1 MSTDA
6 LEVRRRTASIIEA
19 AMSAVSASA
28 AGAPPRAVA
37 AGSVGGLPAG
47 AQDLPA
53 VPTLAAR
60 ATPAVIG
67 DPRMPVVAV
76 PVGPAAAPVEA
87 RGPAGTADA
96 PPEPVFE
103 GGPAAIVDPGAPV
116 IEGPHGIRYD
126 FNYGCRVQV
135 PAGPWRVRLLDLD
148 ADVVLFDELVDDGV
162 VSSTKKYFVRFRI
175 EVLRD
180 EELVFEHDYDACGQ
194 RVYMR
199 LPVGTLGDILAWFP
213 YVDEFRRVHDC
224 RVSVSMGEALWSLFE
239 DAYPELDYVRPDE
252 EAKAL
257 AGAYASYYLGIF
269 FPCDDRT
276 HQPTDFR
283 VSGLQKTIPYLLGL
297 MAVERRPR
305 IAVRDTT
312 RLIAEPYVV
321 IAAQSSSQCKYWN
334 HPTGWYELVKFLK
347 ASGYRV
353 ICIDKQ
359 PAHGEK
365 LMWNLIPY
373 GSEDFTGDLPLQ
385 QRASLLLHADFF
397 IGLSSGLSWLA
408 WALGKPVVMIS
419 GFTHPLNEFETPWRV
434 INYHVCNSCW
444 NDTSVEFDHRDFA
457 WCPRHAG
464 TDRQFECSRLITPGQ
479 VIRTVKSLMTNLD
492 LDPRRVVEPQ
502 DAAAKQGGR
511 R

>member
-1 MSTDA
+1 MSTESLA
-6 LEVRRRTASIIEA
+6 ARRRTASVIEA
-19 AMSAVSASA
+19 AMSAVSASV
-28 AGAPPRAVA
+28 AGAA
-37 AGSVGGLPAG
+37 AAMPSPGGAG
-47 AQDLPA
+47 AGAGL
-53 VPTLAAR
+53 T
-60 ATPAVIG
+60 G

-76 PVGPAAAPVEA
+76 PAGRLAAPAQGISAVDA
-87 RGPAGTADA
+87 VHALAVSPAPDAHPAPAPADGA
-96 PPEPVFE
+96 
-103 GGPAAIVDPGAPV
+103 GALPAAIVDPGPPV

-135 PAGPWRVRLLDLD
+135 PAGSWRVRLLDLD
-148 ADVVLFDELVDDGV
+148 ADVVLFDELVDDGI

-180 EELVFEHDYDACGQ
+180 GERVFEHDYDARGQ

-213 YVDEFRRVHDC
+213 YVDEFRRTHGC
-224 RVSVSMGEALWSLFE
+224 EVSVSMGAALWTLFE
-239 DAYPELDYVRPDE
+239 DAYPELEYVPPDDE
-252 EAKAL
+252 PTLL
-257 AGAYASYYLGIF
+257 ARSYASYYLGIF

-305 IAVRDTT
+305 IAVHDTT
-312 RLIAEPYVV
+312 RTIAEPYVV

-353 ICIDKQ
+353 LCIDRQ

-434 INYHVCNSCW
+434 INHHVCNSCW
-444 NDTSVEFDHRDFA
+444 NDTSIEFDHRDFA

-464 TDRQFECSRLITPGQ
+464 TDRQFECSRMITPGQ
-479 VIRTVKSLMTNLD
+479 VIRTVRSLMTNLD
-492 LDPRRVVEPQ
+492 LDPRR
-502 DAAAKQGGR
+502 AASAPA
-511 R
+511 

>member
-1 MSTDA
+1 MSTEMPA
-6 LEVRRRTASIIEA
+6 ARRQTEA
-19 AMSAVSASA
+19 ALSA
-28 AGAPPRAVA
+28 AAATPATTATSTTGAAALARAVA
-37 AGSVGGLPAG
+37 AGEVRTYAEQSLAPPA
-47 AQDLPA
+47 PA
-53 VPTLAAR
+53 
-60 ATPAVIG
+60 PA
-67 DPRMPVVAV
+67 PESAS
-76 PVGPAAAPVEA
+76 AAATA
-87 RGPAGTADA
+87 ADA
-96 PPEPVFE
+96 LPT
-103 GGPAAIVDPGAPV
+103 AIVDPGPPV
-116 IEGPHGIRYD
+116 LEGPHGIRYD

-135 PAGPWRVRLLDLD
+135 PAGDWQVRLLDID
-148 ADVVLFDELVDDGV
+148 ADVVLFDERVDDGV
-162 VSSTKKYFVRFRI
+162 VASTKKYFVRFRI

-180 EELVFEHDYDACGQ
+180 GELVFEHDYDARDRQ
-194 RVYMR
+194 VYMR
-199 LPVGTLGDILAWFP
+199 LPVGTLGDIVAWFP
-213 YVDEFRRVHDC
+213 YVDEFRRAHGC
-224 RVSVSMGEALWSLFE
+224 RVAVSMGAALWSLFE
-239 DAYPELDYVRPDE
+239 DAYPELDYVAPADE
-252 EAKAL
+252 AA
-257 AGAYASYYLGIF
+257 AIARSYASYYLGIF

-297 MAVERRPR
+297 PAVERRPR

-312 RLIAEPYVV
+312 RTIAEPYVV

-353 ICIDKQ
+353 LCIDKQ

-434 INYHVCNSCW
+434 VNFHVCNGCW

-464 TDRQFECSRLITPGQ
+464 TDRQFECSRMITPGQ
-479 VIRTVKSLMTNLD
+479 VIRTVKGLMAQHE
-492 LDPRRVVEPQ
+492 LDPRRV
-502 DAAAKQGGR
+502 
-511 R
+511 